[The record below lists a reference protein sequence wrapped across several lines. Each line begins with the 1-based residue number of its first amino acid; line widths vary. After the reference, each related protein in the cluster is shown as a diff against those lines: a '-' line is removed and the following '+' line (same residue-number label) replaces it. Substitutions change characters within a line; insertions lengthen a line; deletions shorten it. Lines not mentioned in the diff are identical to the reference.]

1 VTRTLTG
8 PQAGGWLL
16 GEPVGEGGQA
26 TVYRARHGADGRVAA
41 VKVLHRSTWADPSF
55 RVRFRRECDAL
66 AHLRHPHVVPVYDF
80 GEEGGRGYL
89 AMPLAR
95 GGSLAE
101 RLRRGPL
108 DLGEALAILAAA
120 ADALDAAHAAGLL
133 HRDVTP
139 DNVLLD
145 PDGPWLADFGLARP
159 QCAATTTGE
168 GLLIGTAGYLAPEVI
183 SGAPAGPAADRY
195 ALAALAFRTL
205 ADRPPFEADGV
216 AGLLYAHVHRAPPRA
231 SSLRSGLP
239 RALDA
244 ALARG
249 LSKDP
254 EGRPQTARALVASLE
269 RALSLQGAGI
279 THDGVTRTLGGRPR
293 RARRRRRM
301 LAPAVLLTA
310 GLLAAGGAAAGLTMT
325 LAGDDA
331 PPSARVAPAPAPP
344 ALSVPGP
351 DGAAVVAAQARPSD
365 LPGLPVVAGSAV
377 AQVNGVR
384 VSSTPGGWSDLAD
397 VERGLKDAG
406 YTIDPYVV
414 DGAAVGRV
422 ARIPT
427 DLVGREPVWVL
438 LAVSDAAG
446 PRAVL
451 ATGPYTATSE
461 GYADLLAR
469 SAGAALIPP
478 PA

>member
-1 VTRTLTG
+1 MTQTLSG
-8 PQAGGWLL
+8 PRAGPWLL
-16 GEPVGEGGQA
+16 GERVGGGGQA
-26 TVYRARHGADGRVAA
+26 TVYRARHATDGRTAA
-41 VKVLHRSTWADPSF
+41 VKVLHRSAWADPSF

-66 AHLRHPHVVPVYDF
+66 AQLRHPHVVPVHDF

-108 DLGEALAILAAA
+108 DPGEALAILAAA
-120 ADALDAAHAAGLL
+120 GDALDAAHAAGLL

-145 PDGPWLADFGLARP
+145 PDGPWLADFGLARRP
-159 QCAATTTGE
+159 DATTATGE

-195 ALAALAFRTL
+195 ALAAVAFQALAG
-205 ADRPPFEADGV
+205 RPPFEADGV
-216 AGLLYAHVHRAPPRA
+216 AGLLYAHVRRTPPRA
-231 SSLRSGLP
+231 SSLRPGLP

-249 LSKDP
+249 LAKDP
-254 EGRPQTARALVASLE
+254 EGRPATARALVASLE
-269 RALSLQGAGI
+269 RALAPHSP
-279 THDGVTRTLGGRPR
+279 GVTSRLVRPR
-293 RARRRRRM
+293 RAGRRRRM
-301 LAPAVLLTA
+301 LGPAVLLAA
-310 GLLAAGGAAAGLTMT
+310 GLLAAGGAAAGLTVT
-325 LAGDDA
+325 LARDA
-331 PPSARVAPAPAPP
+331 PGRASLAPAPPLP

-351 DGAAVVAAQARPSD
+351 DGAPAAAAPGLPSD

-377 AQVNGVR
+377 AEVGGAR
-384 VSSTPGGWSDLAD
+384 VSATPGGWGDLAD
-397 VERGLKDAG
+397 VERGLADAG
-406 YTIDPYVV
+406 YRIDPYVV
-414 DGAAVGRV
+414 DGVTVGRE
-422 ARIPT
+422 ARLGV
-427 DLVGREPVWVL
+427 DLVGREPVWILVAL
-438 LAVSDAAG
+438 SDAAG

-451 ATGPYTATSE
+451 ATGPHAAASE
-461 GYADLLAR
+461 GYAAPLAR
-469 SAGAALIPP
+469 SAGTALIPP

>member
-1 VTRTLTG
+1 VTQTLTG
-8 PQAGGWLL
+8 PQAGAWLL
-16 GEPVGEGGQA
+16 GERVGEGGQA
-26 TVYRARHGADGRVAA
+26 TVYRARHRADGRVAA
-41 VKVLHRSTWADPSF
+41 VKVLHRSAWADPSF

-80 GEEGGRGYL
+80 GEEDGCGYL

-101 RLRRGPL
+101 LLRRGPL
-108 DLGEALAILAAA
+108 APEEGLAILAAA

-145 PDGPWLADFGLARP
+145 PDGPWLADFGLARRGR
-159 QCAATTTGE
+159 AATTTAE

-195 ALAALAFRTL
+195 ALAAVAFRTL
-205 ADRPPFEADGV
+205 AGRPPFEADGV
-216 AGLLYAHVHRAPPRA
+216 AGLLYAHVHRTPPRA

-239 RALDA
+239 RSLDA

-254 EGRPQTARALVASLE
+254 EARPATARAFVASLE
-269 RALSLQGAGI
+269 RALSPRGTAL
-279 THDGVTRTLGGRPR
+279 TRGLERP
-293 RARRRRRM
+293 RRRRR
-301 LAPAVLLTA
+301 LLGPAVLLAA

-325 LAGDDA
+325 LGGDA
-331 PPSARVAPAPAPP
+331 PASAPAAPAPAPP

-351 DGAAVVAAQARPSD
+351 DGAPVAARPAHAAD
-365 LPGLPVVAGSAV
+365 LPGLPVAADSAV
-377 AQVNGVR
+377 AEVGGAG
-384 VSSTPGGWSDLAD
+384 VSSTAGGWRDLRD
-397 VERGLKDAG
+397 VEQGLADAG
-406 YTIDPYVV
+406 YLIEPYVV
-414 DGAAVGRV
+414 DGVTVGV
-422 ARIPT
+422 EARIGV
-427 DLVGREPVWVL
+427 DLIGREPIWIL
-438 LAVSDAAG
+438 LALSDAAG
-446 PRAVL
+446 PRAIL
-451 ATGPYTATSE
+451 ATGLHGDVSE
-461 GYADLLAR
+461 GYAAPLAR

-478 PA
+478 PD